1 TKPFQD
7 PEASSSRKRT
17 LKHHVERRRRERIN
31 RSLDSL
37 KSLLLLPQL
46 QEAAERRVEKA
57 EILEHTVV
65 FLQRSRA
72 QSRPGAAGG
81 TQKDSFREGFS
92 DCLERAAGFL
102 GPRRKGPHLRAA
114 LQPPASAAF
123 PRPDFAPAGWR
134 SSSHARPS
142 SGSRLLRSSCT
153 SILPSWLREPGPV
166 KPGQSGRPL
175 PPQQRRTAAS
185 KQSPLQGQPAP
196 PSLWRPWP

>member
-1 TKPFQD
+1 
-7 PEASSSRKRT
+7 T

-37 KSLLLLPQL
+37 KSLLLLPQVEETPSARRPTVPSSRPPRWELRSCLQVFFLL

-65 FLQRSRA
+65 SLQRSRA

-153 SILPSWLREPGPV
+153 SILPSWL
-166 KPGQSGRPL
+166 
-175 PPQQRRTAAS
+175 
-185 KQSPLQGQPAP
+185 
-196 PSLWRPWP
+196 